1 MAVGVLIWRSFRRQ
15 CKLKRRC
22 QMRTK
27 RLQGMLEMVFVIMLA
42 TIYMYVVG
50 AIVVIEMLV
59 DEKDDRERH
68 RVVKLVIK
76 EWRKAKNAEPEICE
90 SFIAVSYTHLT
101 LPTKRIV

>member
-1 MAVGVLIWRSFRRQ
+1 
-15 CKLKRRC
+15 
-22 QMRTK
+22 MRTK
-27 RLQGMLEMVFVIMLA
+27 RLHGMLEMVYVIMLA

-50 AIVVIEMLV
+50 AMVVIEMMV

-76 EWRKAKNAEPEICE
+76 EWRKAKNAEPENCV

-101 LPTKRIV
+101 LPTSDLV